1 VILDPQAWQDS
12 LAAEAACA
20 ERLLAL
26 TNDQQSLLIHR
37 KFVELTSNLAD
48 QHQAVEQ
55 LFALTRRRTESQQ
68 QLARV
73 CMIRPPGRRLEIY
86 PHLPAIKADEIERI
100 VLHLQTLM
108 DSCQRAFRQNQLLLG
123 KSIELAQQVLQRS
136 GVVSTGRT
144 YGARGK
150 ERAFATANPVS
161 RWQAV
166 V

>member
-1 VILDPQAWQDS
+1 V
-12 LAAEAACA
+12 
-20 ERLLAL
+20 
-26 TNDQQSLLIHR
+26 
-37 KFVELTSNLAD
+37 
-48 QHQAVEQ
+48 
-55 LFALTRRRTESQQ
+55 
-68 QLARV
+68 
-73 CMIRPPGRRLEIY
+73 
-86 PHLPAIKADEIERI
+86 
-100 VLHLQTLM
+100 M

-166 V
+166 I